1 MSFLD
6 AETMKQRLSSATP
19 YPEDSGMEA
28 IGFIA
33 YTVGLMS
40 ATVFAMFGAF
50 WLVTK
55 V

>member
-6 AETMKQRLSSATP
+6 AETTRQRLSSATP
-19 YPEDSGMEA
+19 YPEDFGMET

-40 ATVFAMFGAF
+40 ATIFAMFGAF
-50 WLVTK
+50 WLVIK